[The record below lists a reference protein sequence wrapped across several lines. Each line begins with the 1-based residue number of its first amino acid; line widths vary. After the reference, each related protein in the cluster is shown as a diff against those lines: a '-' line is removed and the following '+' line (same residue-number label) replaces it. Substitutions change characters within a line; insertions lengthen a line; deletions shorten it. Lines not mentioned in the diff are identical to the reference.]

1 MKSTPPNP
9 ISLRSILILSPHPR
23 PVIPSGFVPS
33 GFLIKTVYACLFFH
47 TRTTCPDK
55 EIFLDLLS
63 LCCYFPSCSI
73 GETPVTNQ
81 FTEPF
86 FSSRPW
92 ILKTRVATQ
101 ISVARKLCRIVKYP
115 SKNPSE
121 FDGLYWTL
129 IGRVVPSGLQ
139 RHRDLR
145 FWDDDRKVLEPLFLN
160 TFLSRDSKKGST
172 ISFQYLHFRLHNI
185 ARRYYACDKK

>member
-1 MKSTPPNP
+1 MADRPLHHFSWSWTRRIKSTPPNP

-33 GFLIKTVYACLFFH
+33 DFLIKTVYACLSFH
-47 TRTTCPDK
+47 ARATCPAK

-86 FSSRPW
+86 FLLDHGFSKPGSR
-92 ILKTRVATQ
+92 
-101 ISVARKLCRIVKYP
+101 RKFRLLENYAGSWNTPQKIQANLMAY
-115 SKNPSE
+115 
-121 FDGLYWTL
+121 
-129 IGRVVPSGLQ
+129 IGR
-139 RHRDLR
+139 
-145 FWDDDRKVLEPLFLN
+145 
-160 TFLSRDSKKGST
+160 
-172 ISFQYLHFRLHNI
+172 
-185 ARRYYACDKK
+185 